1 MFIKNYQ
8 SDYTRL
14 RIKKSYIHIS
24 TNLPINNQKII
35 ELEMITA
42 DQLKEIQ
49 ERKDALRRYL

>member
-1 MFIKNYQ
+1 MRECMH
-8 SDYTRL
+8 TG
-14 RIKKSYIHIS
+14 
-24 TNLPINNQKII
+24 I

>member
-1 MFIKNYQ
+1 MRECMH
-8 SDYTRL
+8 TG
-14 RIKKSYIHIS
+14 
-24 TNLPINNQKII
+24 